1 MIAGIIVKMI
11 VRTIVTTMVR
21 ILVTKIVRIVGI
33 IIIITIPVPNI
44 KHSHFIIHHNYR
56 VSTYDNSK

>member
-21 ILVTKIVRIVGI
+21 IMVTKIVRIVG